1 MSSAGATS
9 PYRHILPTDFAYLLT
24 FGSDT
29 YFRAKHSGYAARLSA
44 GSVVELATRVAQGE
58 LRNALAVTRPPG
70 HHCEQHQS
78 MGFCLL
84 NNVPV
89 AVAALRARLG
99 VRRVLVVDWDVH
111 HGNGAQHIDR
121 TLDPA
126 SALAPALA
134 PAWA

>member
-1 MSSAGATS
+1 
-9 PYRHILPTDFAYLLT
+9 LLT
-24 FGSDT
+24 LGSDT

-44 GSVVELATRVAQGE
+44 GSVVELASRMAQGE
-58 LRNALAVTRPPG
+58 LCNALAVTRPPG

-111 HGNGAQHIDR
+111 HGNGTQRMLDL
-121 TLDPA
+121 TLG
-126 SALAPALA
+126 LAPSLSLSLSLSVALNLLA
-134 PAWA
+134 